1 MSEIRVKLFGEDVER
16 VFHEKAP
23 ETKEAPVVE
32 FVTTGVGGLLFID
45 GRRVNGVLDIQFPS
59 CQGQIAPQVVL
70 TLHAKQVIQRAV
82 SREEYKRLLEA

>member
-1 MSEIRVKLFGEDVER
+1 M
-16 VFHEKAP
+16 
-23 ETKEAPVVE
+23 
-32 FVTTGVGGLLFID
+32 
-45 GRRVNGVLDIQFPS
+45 NGVLDIQFPS